1 MFIQCIKMRG
11 GKNMSE
17 ETLKISKE
25 KSAMYPAYTINEVL
39 ESFVKIVDSLGSSK
53 VSIETVAHTMG
64 VSASTKS
71 FTRKMSAARQYDLIE
86 VSKGIIELTSLA
98 KNILYPVLDDTDIY
112 LMEAFKKPQIYEKLI
127 SRFNGRALPNIVALS
142 NVLLE
147 AEFSITKNVKDLVAQ
162 KFIDNCNDL
171 GILTNGILNIDN
183 RESAKFDNANGE
195 KKENVTSEEKKLAI
209 SSNDYQE
216 MSIPIPGKQQ
226 MIRILIPKDFDS
238 DDYEFLQKY
247 LEAVLPMYIGNL
259 KNKNQA

>member
-1 MFIQCIKMRG
+1 MP
-11 GKNMSE
+11 E

-39 ESFVKIVDSLGSSK
+39 ESFVKIVDSLGSNK
-53 VSIETVAHTMG
+53 VSVEIVARTMG
-64 VSASTKS
+64 VSATTKS

-98 KNILYPVLDDTDIY
+98 KNILYPVSDDTDIY

-127 SRFNGRALPNIVALS
+127 SRFNGRALPNIVVLS

-147 AEFSITKNVKDLVAQ
+147 AELSITKNVKDLVAQ

-171 GILTNGILNIDN
+171 GILTNGILDINN
-183 RESAKFDNANGE
+183 RESVKFNNANDDE
-195 KKENVTSEEKKLAI
+195 KNEIVTSEEKKLAI
-209 SSNDYQE
+209 SCNDYQE
-216 MSIPIPGKQQ
+216 MSIPVPGKQQ
-226 MIRILIPKDFDS
+226 MIKILIPKDFDS

>member
-1 MFIQCIKMRG
+1 MP
-11 GKNMSE
+11 E

-39 ESFVKIVDSLGSSK
+39 ESFVKIVDSLGSNK
-53 VSIETVAHTMG
+53 VSVEIVARTMG
-64 VSASTKS
+64 VSATTKS

-98 KNILYPVLDDTDIY
+98 KNILYPVSDDTDIY

-127 SRFNGRALPNIVALS
+127 SRFNGRALPNIVVLS

-171 GILTNGILNIDN
+171 GILTNGILDINN
-183 RESAKFDNANGE
+183 RESVKFNNANDDE
-195 KKENVTSEEKKLAI
+195 KNEIVTSEEK
-209 SSNDYQE
+209 N
-216 MSIPIPGKQQ
+216 
-226 MIRILIPKDFDS
+226 
-238 DDYEFLQKY
+238 
-247 LEAVLPMYIGNL
+247 
-259 KNKNQA
+259 